1 MRVVVEIFRE
11 PDGRLEGTLRT
22 PDGTVDA
29 FTSTLDFLRVLEG
42 LDLPR
47 PPSWGAESLDPPG
60 PHHPNHP
67 HKEGHG

>member
-47 PPSWGAESLDPPG
+47 PPSWGSGSLDL
-60 PHHPNHP
+60 HHP
-67 HKEGHG
+67 HKEDHG

>member
-11 PDGRLEGTLRT
+11 PDGRLEGTLRS

-29 FTSTLDFLRVLEG
+29 FTSTLDLLRVLEG

-47 PPSWGAESLDPPG
+47 PPSWEAGPLESHQLNPQP
-60 PHHPNHP
+60 
-67 HKEGHG
+67 KESHG